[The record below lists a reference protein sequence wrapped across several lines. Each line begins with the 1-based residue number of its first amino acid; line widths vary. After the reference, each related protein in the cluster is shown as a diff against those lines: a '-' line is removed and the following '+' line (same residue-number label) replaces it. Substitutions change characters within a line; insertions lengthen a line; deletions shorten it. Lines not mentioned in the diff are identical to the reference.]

1 MVNDKPPYL
10 IVNKIVMVI
19 IAAESVSLRAFQFG
33 WFYRNATIQSALQT
47 STERQIH
54 LK

>member
-19 IAAESVSLRAFQFG
+19 IAAESLSLRAFKFG
-33 WFYRNATIQSALQT
+33 WFYRNATIRSARQV
-47 STERQIH
+47 ST
-54 LK
+54 